1 MNGLEKLGENVDRE
15 LYELLGY
22 LLTSARGLLDEPGEY
37 GPLRLLEGASRL
49 CGLMEKGGSSY
60 ATVLTEQK
68 TGIDAGKFSVLAD
81 PQAFTQTLDRA
92 VRDYTRRLTGK
103 PAERGGAPLFGF
115 FTGRNPCD

>member
-1 MNGLEKLGENVDRE
+1 MNRPEQLDKKVDRE

-49 CGLMEKGGSSY
+49 CGLMEMGGSSY
-60 ATVLTEQK
+60 GAVLSELK
-68 TGIDAGKFSVLAD
+68 TGIDAGKFNVLAD

-92 VRDYTRRLTGK
+92 VHEYTRRLLEK
-103 PAERGGAPLFGF
+103 PA
-115 FTGRNPCD
+115 